1 MLVSETTH
9 RRYKGQDSSTV
20 KTKLFNFPLKA
31 LSKDLVRELAREA
44 KMPAYWNH
52 SRQQMID
59 YLNQQD
65 DLPIRNVQLKVFRGG
80 VAPPR
85 DA

>member
-1 MLVSETTH
+1 MPLVSETTH
-9 RRYKGQDSSTV
+9 RKHKGQYSST
-20 KTKLFNFPLKA
+20 TKLKIYDISLEA

-44 KMPAYWNH
+44 KMPAYWNN

-65 DLPIRNVQLKVFRGG
+65 DLPIRNVQLKVFR
-80 VAPPR
+80 A
-85 DA
+85 

>member
-1 MLVSETTH
+1 MPLVSDTTH
-9 RRYKGQDSSTV
+9 RRYKVGQDPSTV
-20 KTKLFNFPLKA
+20 KTKIYNFPLEA

-44 KMPAYWNH
+44 KMPAYWNN

-65 DLPIRNVQLKVFRGG
+65 ELPIRNVQLKVYR
-80 VAPPR
+80 A
-85 DA
+85 